1 MSTATRTPSS
11 SSSTRAARRPSDLT
25 GRMVLRIVR
34 GELVPLAVA
43 AVLALAFW
51 YAFLAITDISPLLG
65 KTPTDVAEYLF
76 VEADAAENR
85 AIVFGNLGVTA
96 VDALVG
102 YVAGLL
108 VALAIAVLF
117 VLIRSLEATVM
128 PIAMLLK
135 SMPLIVVTPLVTLAI
150 GNGIG
155 AVATVGA
162 IAVFFPALVTVGFG
176 LRSLSRE
183 SFELVSVYGGSPL
196 DVLLKVALP
205 TAVPAIFAAA
215 KVAVPSALS
224 GAMLAEWLATG
235 QGLGGAVQRASA
247 GFRYDEL
254 WASLAVI
261 TALGVVAY
269 AVVAIGERLA
279 AVRFGG
285 QN

>member
-1 MSTATRTPSS
+1 MSTAARTAP
-11 SSSTRAARRPSDLT
+11 RAAPRRPRDLT
-25 GRMVLRIVR
+25 GRLALRIVR
-34 GELVPLAVA
+34 AELVPLAIA
-43 AVLALAFW
+43 AVLSIAFW
-51 YAFLAITDISPLLG
+51 YAFLAIADISPLLG

-96 VDALVG
+96 LDALVG
-102 YVAGLL
+102 YAAGML
-108 VALAIAVLF
+108 VALGIAVLF

-135 SMPLIVVTPLVTLAI
+135 SMPLIVVTPLITLAI
-150 GNGIG
+150 GNGIAAVAVVG
-155 AVATVGA
+155 AV
-162 IAVFFPALVTVGFG
+162 AVFFPALVTVVFG

-183 SFELVSVYGGSPL
+183 SFELVTVYGGSPL

-235 QGLGGAVQRASA
+235 KGLGGAVQRASA

>member
-1 MSTATRTPSS
+1 
-11 SSSTRAARRPSDLT
+11 
-25 GRMVLRIVR
+25 V
-34 GELVPLAVA
+34 
-43 AVLALAFW
+43 
-51 YAFLAITDISPLLG
+51 
-65 KTPTDVAEYLF
+65 
-76 VEADAAENR
+76 
-85 AIVFGNLGVTA
+85 VFGNLGVTA

-102 YVAGLL
+102 YLAGML
-108 VALAIAVLF
+108 VALGIAVLF
-117 VLIRSLEATVM
+117 VLVRSLEATVM

-135 SMPLIVVTPLVTLAI
+135 SMPLIVVTPLITLAI
-150 GNGIG
+150 GNGIAAVAVVG
-155 AVATVGA
+155 AV
-162 IAVFFPALVTVGFG
+162 AVFFPALVTVVFG

-235 QGLGGAVQRASA
+235 KGLGGAVQRASA

>member
-1 MSTATRTPSS
+1 MSTATRTA
-11 SSSTRAARRPSDLT
+11 TRTPARRARDLNP
-25 GRMVLRIVR
+25 RLAFRIVR
-34 GELVPLAVA
+34 AELVPLALA
-43 AVLALAFW
+43 ALLAIGFW
-51 YAFLAITDISPLLG
+51 YAFLAIADVSPLLG
-65 KTPTDVAEYLF
+65 KTPTDVATYLF
-76 VEADAAENR
+76 VEEDAAANR
-85 AIVFGNLGVTA
+85 AVVFGNLGVTA
-96 VDALVG
+96 LDALIG
-102 YVAGLL
+102 YAAGML

-117 VLIRSLEATVM
+117 VLVRSLEATVM

-135 SMPLIVVTPLVTLAI
+135 SMPLIVITPLITLAI
-150 GNGIG
+150 GNGLAAVAVVG
-155 AVATVGA
+155 AV
-162 IAVFFPALVTVGFG
+162 AVFFPALVTVVFG

-183 SFELVSVYGGSPL
+183 SFELVTVYGGSPL

-235 QGLGGAVQRASA
+235 KGLGGAVQRASA

>member
-1 MSTATRTPSS
+1 MTATATRTP
-11 SSSTRAARRPSDLT
+11 ARRARDLT
-25 GRMVLRIVR
+25 PRLALRIVR
-34 GELVPLAVA
+34 AELVPLAIA
-43 AVLALAFW
+43 ALLAIAFW
-51 YAFLAITDISPLLG
+51 YAFLAIADISPLLG
-65 KTPTDVAEYLF
+65 KTPTDVATYLF

-85 AIVFGNLGVTA
+85 AVVFGNLGVTA
-96 VDALVG
+96 LDALIG
-102 YVAGLL
+102 YAAGML

-117 VLIRSLEATVM
+117 VLVRSLEATVM

-135 SMPLIVVTPLVTLAI
+135 SMPLIVVTPLITLAI
-150 GNGIG
+150 GNGLAAVAVVG
-155 AVATVGA
+155 AV
-162 IAVFFPALVTVGFG
+162 AVFFPALVTVVFG

-183 SFELVSVYGGSPL
+183 SFELVTVYGGSPL

-235 QGLGGAVQRASA
+235 KGLGGAVQRASA

-261 TALGVVAY
+261 TALGVAAY

-285 QN
+285 QD

>member
-1 MSTATRTPSS
+1 MTATATATRIP
-11 SSSTRAARRPSDLT
+11 ARRARDLT
-25 GRMVLRIVR
+25 PRLALRIVR
-34 GELVPLAVA
+34 AELVPLALA
-43 AVLALAFW
+43 ALLAIGFW
-51 YAFLAITDISPLLG
+51 YAFLAIADVSPLLG
-65 KTPTDVAEYLF
+65 KTPTDVATYLF
-76 VEADAAENR
+76 VEEEAAANR
-85 AIVFGNLGVTA
+85 AVVFGNLGVTA
-96 VDALVG
+96 LDALIG
-102 YVAGLL
+102 YAAGML

-117 VLIRSLEATVM
+117 VLVRSLEATVM

-135 SMPLIVVTPLVTLAI
+135 SMPLIVITPLITLAI
-150 GNGIG
+150 GNGLAAVAVVG
-155 AVATVGA
+155 AV
-162 IAVFFPALVTVGFG
+162 AVFFPALVTVVFG

-183 SFELVSVYGGSPL
+183 SFELVTVYGGSPL

-235 QGLGGAVQRASA
+235 KGLGGAVQRASA

>member
-1 MSTATRTPSS
+1 MSAAAGRPATRP
-11 SSSTRAARRPSDLT
+11 ARRPRDLT
-25 GRMVLRIVR
+25 GRLALRIVR
-34 GELVPLAVA
+34 AELVPLAVA
-43 AVLALAFW
+43 VVLSLAFW
-51 YAFLAITDISPLLG
+51 YAFLAIADVSPLLG
-65 KTPTDVAEYLF
+65 KTPTDVAVYLF
-76 VEADAAENR
+76 TEADAAENR

-96 VDALVG
+96 LDALVG
-102 YVAGLL
+102 YAAGML

-135 SMPLIVVTPLVTLAI
+135 SMPLIVVTPLITLAI
-150 GNGIG
+150 GNGIAAVAVVG
-155 AVATVGA
+155 AV
-162 IAVFFPALVTVGFG
+162 AVFFPALVTVVFG

-183 SFELVSVYGGSPL
+183 SFELVTVYGGSPL

-235 QGLGGAVQRASA
+235 KGLGGAVQRASA